1 MVELTPV
8 AIENHIRELSAR
20 ISKSVI
26 VCNQRYGELLEAER
40 AFSKSFAS
48 AYLAYEGPQAE
59 KRYHADIASMGAR
72 EVRDIADQTYR
83 YADRLAKALQ
93 SELMAFQSLNKSV
106 LAQFDVAGVGE
117 R

>member
-1 MVELTPV
+1 MVDLTPV
-8 AIENHIRELSAR
+8 AIENHIRELSNR
-20 ISKSVI
+20 IAKSVA
-26 VCNQRYGELLEAER
+26 VCNERYGEFLEADREFDK
-40 AFSKSFAS
+40 AFAS
-48 AYLAYEGPQAE
+48 AYLAYEGPQSE

-72 EVRDIADQTYR
+72 EVRDIADQAYR

-93 SELMAFQSLNKSV
+93 SELMAYQSLNKSV

>member
-8 AIENHIRELSAR
+8 AIESHIRQLSER

-26 VCNQRYGELLEAER
+26 VCNQRYGEFLEADR
-40 AFSKSFAS
+40 VFDKAYAS
-48 AYLAYEGPQAE
+48 AYLAYEGPQGE
-59 KRYHADIASMGAR
+59 KRYHADVASMGEREAR
-72 EVRDIADQTYR
+72 DVADQAYR

>member
-26 VCNQRYGELLEAER
+26 VCNQRYGEFLEADR
-40 AFSKSFAS
+40 AFDKAYAS
-48 AYLAYEGPQAE
+48 AYLAYEGPQSE
-59 KRYHADIASMGAR
+59 KRYHADIASMGEREAR
-72 EVRDIADQTYR
+72 DVADQAYK